1 MSINKTCCG
10 TKPISIQD
18 LRPSKQYQWKPQL
31 DITTYEL
38 ALAIPILCASL
49 FNSFDMESILMS
61 LPEEV
66 RRHLEEI
73 KEKL

>member
-1 MSINKTCCG
+1 MDKINGTCCG

-38 ALAIPILCASL
+38 ALVIPILSYWLTDTAENII
-49 FNSFDMESILMS
+49 NSVPEGVKRHF
-61 LPEEV
+61 EEV
-66 RRHLEEI
+66 
-73 KEKL
+73 